1 MIRALLILLAA
12 ACPAFGQVGITVM
25 ADTNRVV
32 RTNFTIGNA
41 QVTGLSALLDAKQS
55 TNAALAAL
63 STNNAGS
70 LTNLAAS
77 NIVGTVGTASNITG
91 ILAISNGGT
100 GSSSASNART
110 ALGLGTAATND
121 ATNFQAAN
129 TNLTALA
136 SGDGSSLT
144 NLSGA
149 SNPTGDG
156 GSLTNV
162 AATNIVGTV
171 ALASNIVGTLSIT
184 NGGTGGTNAT
194 SGLANLLPAYLSN
207 ASKVL
212 SVNTNETGV
221 EWIAA
226 GGGGGSGTVTS
237 VDASGGSTGMN
248 FTGGPITTNG
258 TLTLGGT
265 LAIGSGG
272 TGAGDLTNARVNLLP
287 AYTNNAGKVLALN
300 TNATDLEWL
309 TVATGVVQV
318 NSGGTGATNAADALV
333 NLTIITTNSGV
344 KIGPSSTTI
353 SGVAIG
359 NSSRAVSTNGTDGA
373 NGVAVGNNAYSSTNG
388 VTVGHN
394 AGSVSGVA
402 IGNGALT
409 AEKAIAIGRNSG
421 AEPGIAI
428 GDAALSYATGAVSLG
443 DNAGTYV
450 DGAIAIGINSEGDGT
465 NAVQIGSGTNTT
477 AESIQFRTAGAIT
490 TNEWATLAAL
500 STYPTTNISV
510 VGTNNTNTLVFSNG
524 ILTSVTSP

>member
-25 ADTNRVV
+25 ADTNRAV

-41 QVTGLSALLDAKQS
+41 QVTGLSALLDAKQP
-55 TNAALAAL
+55 TNATLNAL
-63 STNNAGS
+63 STNNAGT
-70 LTNLAAS
+70 LTNLTAS
-77 NIVGTVGTASNITG
+77 NVVGTVALASNITG

-100 GSSSASNART
+100 GSTSASNART

-156 GSLTNV
+156 GSLTNL
-162 AATNIVGTV
+162 AATNIVGTI
-171 ALASNIVGTLSIT
+171 ATTS
-184 NGGTGGTNAT
+184 GGTGGTNAG
-194 SGLANLLPAYLSN
+194 SGLANLLPAYASN
-207 ASKVL
+207 AGKVL
-212 SVNTNETGV
+212 AVLTNETGV
-221 EWIAA
+221 EWITA

-237 VDASGGSTGMN
+237 VDASGGSTGMS

-272 TGAGDLTNARVNLLP
+272 TGAGDVTNARINLLP
-287 AYTNNAGKVLALN
+287 DYTNNAGKVLAIN
-300 TNATDLEWL
+300 GTTNNLEWVSIATVPV
-309 TVATGVVQV
+309 TVA
-318 NSGGTGATNAADALV
+318 NGGTGATNSVGALV
-333 NLTIITTNSGV
+333 NLGVIKDSVTVALLSTNAGNQAV
-344 KIGPSSTTI
+344 VIGRLADASFDNAI
-353 SGVAIG
+353 AIG
-359 NSSRAVSTNGTDGA
+359 NGATVDTN
-373 NGVAVGNNAYSSTNG
+373 N
-388 VTVGHN
+388 
-394 AGSVSGVA
+394 GVA
-402 IGNGALT
+402 IGNGAYANLGSALGAST
-409 AEKAIAIGRNSG
+409 YVEGRGAAAGYQAQAIDG
-421 AEPGIAI
+421 
-428 GDAALSYATGAVSLG
+428 GAVGKGAFAGNGFAGGKDAYVDNSATNGVQLGTG
-443 DNAGTYV
+443 DNYDANTIQFLSAGTV
-450 DGAIAIGINSEGDGT
+450 D
-465 NAVQIGSGTNTT
+465 
-477 AESIQFRTAGAIT
+477 
-490 TNEWATLAAL
+490 TNEWARIAAL